1 MDQVT
6 TQTKTLLSSQPIYT
20 AQKELFGFELFFRQE
35 QFPDKNEN
43 GNVSSIG
50 SLDLCHGIANS
61 IGLFSQ
67 KVFINLSESLLLS
80 DIFLP
85 VPTGS
90 VVIELPPSI
99 QVEEGFIDRLKKW
112 KKAGFSF
119 SLDYCNVG
127 FYDPSILEYLH
138 YIKVD
143 ASSDSAKNIFLETI
157 ESYGGTLTWIVERVE
172 TEKQLIKFKKL
183 GFSLFQGYFLAKT
196 HAENSTEMTKNINN
210 SIALITTVSH
220 PRLEIN
226 QLTQVICS
234 NAILTSQILKVVNS
248 PLYSFVRPIKSIKDA
263 IVYLGLIQ
271 VRKWII
277 MMTLF
282 NDAMTHSGT
291 IHLILTR
298 AKACENYAESTL
310 LIKSDQAFLTGLLS
324 GADLLFGVKP
334 ADFLDQIPTPLFIE
348 NAVLFEKGPLG
359 DILSQ
364 VKQVEYEI
372 LQNSMALTQKKNGVY
387 AAYHHAS
394 DWACCGSIQSSSFKG
409 GIVCTP
415 KGGVEW
421 VDSFRHSSRDG
432 LTIH

>member
-1 MDQVT
+1 MDQAT
-6 TQTKTLLSSQPIYT
+6 TQIKTLFSSQPIYT
-20 AQKELFGFELFFRQE
+20 AQKELFGFELFLCQE
-35 QFPDKNEN
+35 QFPAKNEN
-43 GNVSSIG
+43 GNGNVSSMG

-61 IGLFSQ
+61 IGLLSQ
-67 KVFINLSESLLLS
+67 RVFINLSESLLLS

-99 QVEEGFIDRLKKW
+99 QRGEGLVNQLKKLR
-112 KKAGFSF
+112 KAGFSF
-119 SLDYCNVG
+119 SLDYCNVE
-127 FYDPSILEYLH
+127 FYDPSVLEYIQ

-143 ASSDSAKNIFLETI
+143 ASSDAAKNIFLETVQ
-157 ESYGGTLTWIVERVE
+157 SYRDTITWIVERVE
-172 TEKQLIKFKKL
+172 TEKQLVKFKNL
-183 GFSLFQGYFLAKT
+183 GFSLFQGYALAKT
-196 HAENSTEMTKNINN
+196 HLETSPEMTKHINN
-210 SIALITTVSH
+210 SITLITTVSH

-226 QLTQVICS
+226 QMTQVICS
-234 NAILTSQILKVVNS
+234 NAMLTSQLLKVVNN
-248 PLYSFVRPIKSIKDA
+248 PLCSFVRPIKSIKDA

-282 NDAMTHSGT
+282 NDAMPHSGT

-324 GADLLFGVKP
+324 GTDLLFGVKP

-372 LQNSMALTQKKNGVY
+372 LQNSMTLTQKKDDIY
-387 AAYHHAS
+387 AAYHQAS
-394 DWACCGSIQSSSFKG
+394 DWACCGSIQSNSCTG
-409 GIVCTP
+409 GVVFTP
-415 KGGVEW
+415 KGVVNG
-421 VDSFRHSSRDG
+421 VDSARHRSR
-432 LTIH
+432 